1 MAYEMG
7 GRADKYGNRFE
18 YNWVVCKLLDVI
30 EEKLACVILEALGED
45 ESGVDLWVI
54 DNDGNKEG
62 QQCKGRDGSEE
73 HWTFASINE
82 KGLWNI
88 WKRQLDRNDN
98 ISVSLVSPLAFTL
111 LEDITVRARNN
122 NGSSNEF
129 YKYQINNS
137 GEKTKRLFNNVCR
150 TIGIDPNKEE
160 GCKEIFSYFKRIY
173 YRQCPDSQLKNYC
186 LSRIDRLFNEN
197 PETVY
202 SLMIDYIL
210 TEDIYGKEITAYL
223 LNNYFEAQEISFRN
237 LANDNRILPRIKELN
252 EEYKCEK

>member
-30 EEKLACVILEALGED
+30 EEKLACVILEALGKD

-122 NGSSNEF
+122 MGNSNEF

-137 GEKTKRLFNNVCR
+137 GEKTKNYLIMYVELLVL
-150 TIGIDPNKEE
+150 ILIK
-160 GCKEIFSYFKRIY
+160 KRIV
-173 YRQCPDSQLKNYC
+173 RKFFL
-186 LSRIDRLFNEN
+186 I
-197 PETVY
+197 
-202 SLMIDYIL
+202 
-210 TEDIYGKEITAYL
+210 
-223 LNNYFEAQEISFRN
+223 
-237 LANDNRILPRIKELN
+237 LN
-252 EEYKCEK
+252 EFIIANVQILN